1 MESAPKTIIKPH
13 QGLLQFN
20 LRELWSYRELLIFLT
35 WREVSVRYKQS
46 IIGIG
51 WAIIQPVVSMI
62 IFTVIFGGLA
72 DMPSDD
78 VPYAIFSFA
87 ALLPWRYFA
96 SAFGSGSQSL
106 VGQANL
112 ITKVY
117 FPRLIVPLT
126 SILTPLVDFA
136 IAFVILLLMM
146 PFFGILPT
154 LRIVMIIPF
163 MLMAILTS
171 LSVSLWLSAL
181 NVRYRDIGHA
191 VPFLVQIWMYMS
203 PVIYSASL
211 VPDAVRPF
219 YALNPMTGVIEGFR
233 WALLDTPAPD
243 ITMLGIS
250 LAITLLLLFSGLI
263 YFNRTERTFAD
274 VI

>member
-1 MESAPKTIIKPH
+1 MESVPKTIIKPH
-13 QGLLQFN
+13 RGPLQFN
-20 LRELWSYRELLIFLT
+20 LRELWAYRELLIFLI

-46 IIGIG
+46 VIGIG

-62 IFTVIFGGLA
+62 IFTLIFGGLA
-72 DMPSDD
+72 NMPSDD

-154 LRIVMIIPF
+154 LRALMVIPF
-163 MLMAILTS
+163 MFMALLTS

-191 VPFLVQIWMYMS
+191 IPFLVQIWMYMS

-243 ITMLGIS
+243 ITMMGIS
-250 LAITLLLLFSGLI
+250 LAIIILLLFGGLI